1 MNPLIFLGGGYL
13 LLLIGHHVLK
23 TPTQSLHPPDPD
35 RETPALAYRDDVDYV
50 PSDRSIALGH
60 YYMSIAGL
68 SPVLSAIAGMQWG
81 WLPVLI
87 WMLVGVHW
95 LGGFTEY
102 MHILISMRHKAKNL
116 GSVVV
121 EKVGTATGTYL
132 NLILIFFCILVYAI
146 FAFTISTTLEATPTA
161 VIPTLSLIPLA
172 MVFGYLRYI
181 KGTNLALTSLIFV
194 ILWAAFIALGQNV
207 PVPWSWEYWLIAFVG
222 YTFFATG
229 LPVWSLLQPRDF
241 LNTAIL
247 VIGLVVGTIALI
259 VGMPSFTMPAYVG
272 WDSPAGWLYPGI
284 FIMVTCGAVAATH
297 ALISMGTTSKQVQ
310 SEGDTYWIASIGTK
324 GETVIALMAICL
336 VATYYGY
343 DQFVAEVVPDPGP
356 AFTAAYAHAVQFI
369 GLPPLIGATFGALI
383 LSAFVM
389 TTMDS
394 YARAGRYLLQ
404 EMAEEFPGLKTL
416 QVHRVWPSTF
426 AIAFIGWF
434 IATFTD
440 FSAMWAGYVAMNL
453 FVIVYSYMMITL
465 YTAEQEKPIDG
476 KFIFWIAIPGG
487 FMTITTV
494 VALVYYLYRYV
505 IDAQWYGLVILSLCL
520 ILLILSFIQ
529 FVPKL
534 LNWKNLPE
542 EARKREVS

>member
-1 MNPLIFLGGGYL
+1 MNPLIFLGAGYL
-13 LLLIGHHVLK
+13 ILIAGHHILK
-23 TPTQSLHPPDPD
+23 TPTQSLHPADPN
-35 RETPALAYRDDVDYV
+35 RTTPAVAMRDDVDYV
-50 PSDRSIALGH
+50 PSDRSVALGH

-87 WMLVGVHW
+87 WMLIGVHW
-95 LGGFTEY
+95 LGAFTEY

-121 EKVGTATGTYL
+121 EKVGRATGTYL

-146 FAFTISTTLEATPTA
+146 FAFVISTTLEATPTA
-161 VIPTLSLIPLA
+161 VIPTISLIPLA

-181 KGTNLALTSLIFV
+181 KGANLAVTSVIFMVLWGLTIY
-194 ILWAAFIALGQNV
+194 IGQNV
-207 PVPWSWEYWLIAFVG
+207 PIQWSWEYWLVAFVV

-247 VIGLVVGTIALI
+247 IVGLAVGTVALI
-259 VGMPSFTMPAYVG
+259 IGMPSFELPAYVG
-272 WDSPAGWLYPGI
+272 WTSPAGSLYPAI

-297 ALISMGTTSKQVQ
+297 SLISMGTTSKQVAN
-310 SEGDTYWIASIGTK
+310 EKDTYWIASLGTK

-336 VATYYGY
+336 VASYYTY
-343 DQFVAEVVPDPGP
+343 DTFIEEVVPAPGP
-356 AFTAAYAHAVQFI
+356 AFTSAYAHAVGYI
-369 GLPPLIGATFGALI
+369 GLPEIVGATFGALL

-404 EMAEEFPGLKTL
+404 EMSEEFPFLKTL
-416 QVHRVWPSTF
+416 QVHRVWPATF
-426 AIAFIGWF
+426 VIAFVGWL
-434 IATFTD
+434 IATYTNFM
-440 FSAMWAGYVAMNL
+440 AMWAGYVAMNL
-453 FVIVYSYMMITL
+453 FVIVYSYMMITI
-465 YTAEQEKPIDG
+465 YTAEQKKPIDG

-487 FMTITTV
+487 FMTITTIY
-494 VALVYYLYRYV
+494 ALLYYLQRYIV
-505 IDAQWYGLVILSLCL
+505 GQQWYGLVILSLCL
-520 ILLILSFIQ
+520 ILLALSMVQFI
-529 FVPKL
+529 PKL
-534 LNWKNLPE
+534 LNWKNLGEKE
-542 EARKREVS
+542 EKEVG